1 MMHLKAKMYLGKGN
15 TNMKKQV
22 GKIMLC
28 LLTIIMVFLSF
39 TLSTKAT
46 DYDLSQYISQ
56 VALEYEK
63 DGSYIAYDQSAL
75 ADQTKLRFNITAAL
89 PKSSLVVNN
98 SIRLTMPDHLALEDT
113 VAPVNAVYSYA
124 GENHDYSRDGPI
136 GSYTVK
142 DHQIT
147 VTINNPQDDTLK
159 VYLQINTTLNQL
171 TFTNNEVTL
180 AFSAPSTT
188 ITIKKATETT
198 EAQTNE
204 TQTTPKTVKRAPLKA
219 NPNTGA
225 PEEIPEEIKDNI
237 DDKVKNG
244 LSGSYKLVDTTN
256 VTYHISN
263 DSNYCPININ
273 NDVTIDLNGNKLQ
286 LYDKTFFY
294 IKSGKRLTIIDSKAN
309 NYKLTATDAERVGH
323 VSNLK
328 TEYDSQ
334 VDRAIPTALDYYVT
348 EPNVNDRTKTADTTK
363 KYIVDFTN
371 AGRIFSETSD
381 TGGTDSTFMIEKGGT
396 LDFKSGVAYNNTGPH
411 VVATHGSNGSGTGT
425 LNLSG
430 GYLIGNR
437 KGNVIWNNAGNVLNI
452 SGGVIT
458 NGYAENGG
466 GIYNNDANNSATGGG
481 TINMTGGIIT
491 GNEAYHDGSDSKA
504 NRFSGGGI
512 YMKSG
517 ILNISGNA
525 YITNNRKSEGISANN
540 HFSVHGGGGVAAD
553 NDSQVN
559 MSDGYVTG
567 NYSNEAGGGLYIGY
581 YSQDSLSQLT
591 LTGGIIASN
600 IAQTGEG
607 GGIRIG
613 GSGRGVIR
621 ATSKDNPIYITNNTT
636 NTGSKEGTNES
647 GGDWGGGG
655 IFVQENGQLN
665 IRNAIITENHADGFG
680 GGVSAC
686 PTGNTSINTDQGAA
700 IYGNT
705 ASGQHYSRGSGAGSE
720 KKNED
725 YAAHEFYI
733 EKGRKDYQD
742 YFLAHAANVGSY
754 TITNGMLGGGSEN
767 YQGSFDGNESKEE
780 SPEAGGA
787 KFIGLTARPSRD
799 HIDNALAKASTYISG
814 NHSHNHGGGIMTNGM
829 LTLGESNEIYPSF
842 YVEAYKA
849 FKLKSALNS
858 PDTNLPMDNNQFKFA
873 IYKHTGD
880 STTPPQW
887 DGSKFTAGSGTNT
900 LVTEMGNETA
910 SKDQLGRIYAAIP
923 SFLYDKAGDYTFY
936 LVEKDAE
943 DTSITYDHTIYK
955 IQFTV
960 NAHQETVN
968 NVLTTTYSITDVKVK
983 HIVDGKEN
991 DVSDYTLNST
1001 NSNLT
1006 LFNNKKEAFTNTE
1019 QSYGLQ
1025 LTKKDADNNHVL
1037 AGAEFKL
1044 YQFDDNYEDTSINSI
1059 DIREVAKP
1067 LTTNEEGKLT
1077 FSSLRGDSLY
1087 YLKET
1092 KAPDQ
1097 YQSSGPWVIKVN
1109 KDGTATF
1116 YDADCTENENITT
1129 LTRNKFN
1136 TFVNKESEK
1145 VLDKTGY
1152 VFDKEITNTFMY
1164 KLPDTGG
1171 SGIEQFYQA
1180 AFVLITLGLLV
1191 ILVHYIK
1198 RRVVE

>member
-1 MMHLKAKMYLGKGN
+1 
-15 TNMKKQV
+15 MKKQV
-22 GKIMLC
+22 GNIMLC
-28 LLTIIMVFLSF
+28 LLTIIMVFLNF

-113 VAPVNAVYSYA
+113 VAPVSAVYSYA
-124 GENHDYSRDGPI
+124 GESHDYSRDGPI
-136 GSYTVK
+136 GSYIVK

-147 VTINNPQDDTLK
+147 VTINNPQDDTLN
-159 VYLQINTTLNQL
+159 VYLQINTTINQL

-204 TQTTPKTVKRAPLKA
+204 TQTTPKTVKQAPLKA
-219 NPNTGA
+219 NLNTDAPNKISG
-225 PEEIPEEIKDNI
+225 NI
-237 DDKVKNG
+237 NDKVKSG
-244 LSGSYKLVDTTN
+244 LSGSYKLVGKTI
-256 VTYHISN
+256 VTWEIIN
-263 DSNYCPININ
+263 DPAIEDRPININ

-286 LYDKTFFY
+286 LYDKTYFY
-294 IKSGKRLTIIDSKAN
+294 IKSGKHLTIIDSQTD
-309 NYKLTATDAERVGH
+309 NYKPTATNVGG
-323 VSNLK
+323 VGKLSSLT
-328 TEYDSQ
+328 TETDSQ
-334 VDRAIPTALDYYVT
+334 DNRNIPKILDYYVT
-348 EPNVNDRTKTADTTK
+348 EPEVSGTTTTDTTK
-363 KYIVDFTN
+363 EYKVDFSH

-396 LDFKSGVAYNNTGPH
+396 LDFESGVAYNNTGPH
-411 VVATHGSNGSGTGT
+411 VVATHGINGSGTGT

-437 KGNVIWNNAGNVLNI
+437 SGNVIWNNAGNVLNI

-458 NGYAENGG
+458 NGCADNGG
-466 GIYNNDANNSATGGG
+466 GIYNNAADNDATGGG

-491 GNEAYHDGSDSKA
+491 GNKADNDGIDSVN

-517 ILNISGNA
+517 VLNISGNA
-525 YITNNRKSEGISANN
+525 YITNNRKSKGSSVNN

-559 MSDGYVTG
+559 MFGGYVTG

-581 YSQDSLSQLT
+581 FSQGGFANLT

-600 IAQTGEG
+600 VAQTGEG

-613 GSGRGVIR
+613 GSGRGDISAVKSSN
-621 ATSKDNPIYITNNTT
+621 TIYITNNKTY
-636 NTGSKEGTNES
+636 TGLNEGTY
-647 GGDWGGGG
+647 GTGDWGGGG

-700 IYGNT
+700 IYSNT
-705 ASGQHYSRGSGAGSE
+705 ANGEHYSRGSGAGTE
-720 KKNED
+720 NKNED
-725 YAAHEFYI
+725 YAAY
-733 EKGRKDYQD
+733 KYYKNNNNTNYQD
-742 YFLAHAANVGSY
+742 YFLAHKASVGSY
-754 TITNGMLGGGSEN
+754 TIKNGMLGGGSEG
-767 YQGSFDGNESKEE
+767 YKGTFKDGQSYEQHYNADGVE
-780 SPEAGGA
+780 A
-787 KFIGLTARPSRD
+787 KFIGLSAVPSD
-799 HIDNALAKASTYISG
+799 ADKEKALKAASTYISG
-814 NHSHNHGGGIMTNGM
+814 NQSHNHGGGIMTNGM

-842 YVEAYKA
+842 HVEAYKA
-849 FKLKSALNS
+849 FKLKSALDNT
-858 PDTNLPMDNNQFKFA
+858 DTNLPMDNNQFKFA

-880 STTPPQW
+880 STTLPQW
-887 DGSKFTAGSGTNT
+887 DGNEFTAGSGTNEF
-900 LVTEMGNETA
+900 VAEMGNEDA
-910 SKDQLGRIYAAIP
+910 DKDQLGRIYASIP
-923 SFLYDKAGDYTFY
+923 NFLYNNAGDYTFY

-960 NAHQETVN
+960 YASGTKLVN
-968 NVLTTTYSITDVKVK
+968 KVETTTYSIKDIKVNR
-983 HIVDGKEN
+983 IVDGTRTEN
-991 DVSDYTLNST
+991 INHQYDSENSK
-1001 NSNLT
+1001 LT
-1006 LFNNKKEAFTNTE
+1006 LLSNSEAAFKNTE

-1025 LTKKDADNNHVL
+1025 LTKKDAENGHVL
-1037 AGAEFKL
+1037 AGAEFRL
-1044 YQFDDNYEDTSINSI
+1044 YQFADNYVDKSINSI
-1059 DIREVAKP
+1059 DISEVTT
-1067 LTTNEEGKLT
+1067 LTTDVEGKLT
-1077 FSSLRGDSLY
+1077 FSSLRGGSLY

-1092 KAPDQ
+1092 KAPNQ
-1097 YQSSGPWVIKVN
+1097 YQSSGPWVIEVN
-1109 KDGTATF
+1109 KDGTAQF
-1116 YDADCTENENITT
+1116 YDADCTENENTT
-1129 LTRNKFN
+1129 NLTRNDSKL
-1136 TFVNKESEK
+1136 FVNKESK
-1145 VLDKTGY
+1145 IVLDNTDY
-1152 VFDKEITNTFMY
+1152 VFNKEITNTFMY

-1180 AFVLITLGLLV
+1180 AFVLIALGLLV

>member
-1 MMHLKAKMYLGKGN
+1 
-15 TNMKKQV
+15 MKKQV
-22 GKIMLC
+22 GKIILC
-28 LLTIIMVFLSF
+28 LLTITMVFVNF

-89 PKSSLVVNN
+89 PKSSLDVNN

-113 VAPVNAVYSYA
+113 VAPVSAIYSYA
-124 GENHDYSRDGPI
+124 GESHDYSRDGPI

-147 VTINNPQDDTLK
+147 VTINNPQDDTLN

-219 NPNTGA
+219 NPNTDA
-225 PEEIPEEIKDNI
+225 PNKISGNI
-237 DDKVKNG
+237 NDLVKSG
-244 LSGSYKLVDTTN
+244 LSGFYQLVGKTTVDKN
-256 VTYHISN
+256 IGNIGS
-263 DSNYCPININ
+263 PINID

-286 LYDKTFFY
+286 LYDQTYFY
-294 IKSGKRLTIIDSKAN
+294 IKSGKHLTIIDSQAD
-309 NYKLTATDAERVGH
+309 NYKPTATDAEGVGKL
-323 VSNLK
+323 SSLT
-328 TEYDSQ
+328 TEKDSQ
-334 VDRAIPTALDYYVT
+334 DNRNIPSILDYYVT
-348 EPNVNDRTKTADTTK
+348 EPNVNGTTTTDTTK
-363 KYIVDFTN
+363 KYEVVFSH
-371 AGRIFSETSD
+371 AGRIYSETSS
-381 TGGTDSTFMIEKGGT
+381 TSGKDSTFMIEKGGT
-396 LDFKSGVAYNNTGPH
+396 LDFKSGVAYNTGPH

-437 KGNVIWNNAGNVLNI
+437 NGNVIWNNAGNVLNI

-458 NGYAENGG
+458 NGCAENGG
-466 GIYNNDANNSATGGG
+466 GIYNNAADKSTTGVG

-491 GNEAYHDGSDSKA
+491 GNEACNDGKDSKD

-525 YITNNRKSEGISANN
+525 YITNNRKSLGESSGT
-540 HFSVHGGGGVAAD
+540 HFSLHGGGGVAAD

-559 MSDGYVTG
+559 MSGGYVTG

-581 YSQDSLSQLT
+581 YSQDGLSQLK

-600 IAQTGEG
+600 FARTGEG

-613 GSGRGVIR
+613 GFGRGIIS
-621 ATSKDNPIYITNNTT
+621 ATSKDNPIYITKNTT
-636 NTGSKEGTNES
+636 NTGSDEGTAES

-700 IYGNT
+700 IYGNE
-705 ASGQHYSRGSGAGSE
+705 AKGEHYSRGSGASE
-720 KKNED
+720 LKNED
-725 YAAHEFYI
+725 YVAHEFYI
-733 EKGRKDYQD
+733 NNNRTDYQD
-742 YFLAHAANVGSY
+742 YFLAHKPDVGSY
-754 TITNGMLGGGSEN
+754 TITNDMLGGGSEN
-767 YQGSFDGNESKEE
+767 YKGTFEGGQSKEQE
-780 SPEAGGA
+780 YNVGNVWA
-787 KFIGLTARPSRD
+787 KFIGLTALPSPD
-799 HIDNALAKASTYISG
+799 HINNALAKASTYISG

-849 FKLKSALNS
+849 FKLKSALDNT
-858 PDTNLPMDNNQFKFA
+858 DTNLPMDNNQFKFA

-880 STTPPQW
+880 STTLPKW

-900 LVTEMGNETA
+900 LVTEVGNETA
-910 SKDQLGRIYAAIP
+910 SQDQLGRIYAAIP
-923 SFLYDKAGDYTFY
+923 SFLYDKIGDYTFY

-968 NVLTTTYSITDVKVK
+968 NVETTKYFIENVRVNR
-983 HIVDGKEN
+983 IVDGTRTEN
-991 DVSDYTLNST
+991 INHQYDRENSK
-1001 NSNLT
+1001 LT
-1006 LFNNKKEAFTNTE
+1006 LLSNSEAAFKNTE

-1025 LTKKDADNNHVL
+1025 LTKKDAENGRVL
-1037 AGAEFKL
+1037 EGAEFKL

-1059 DIREVAKP
+1059 DISEVAT

-1116 YDADCTENENITT
+1116 YNADCTENENTT
-1129 LTRNKFN
+1129 NLTRNDSH
-1136 TFVNKESEK
+1136 TFVKEERGKELGKNSN
-1145 VLDKTGY
+1145 
-1152 VFDKEITNTFMY
+1152 VFITEITNTSIKY

-1171 SGIEQFYQA
+1171 SGIDQYYQA
-1180 AFVLITLGLLV
+1180 AFVFIALGLLV
-1191 ILVHYIK
+1191 ILVRYIK
-1198 RRVVE
+1198 RRVG

>member
-1 MMHLKAKMYLGKGN
+1 LGKGN
-15 TNMKKQV
+15 TSMKKQV
-22 GKIMLC
+22 GKIILC
-28 LLTIIMVFLSF
+28 LLTITMVFVNF

-89 PKSSLVVNN
+89 PKSSLDVNN

-113 VAPVNAVYSYA
+113 VAPVSAIYSYA
-124 GENHDYSRDGPI
+124 GESHDYSRDGPI

-147 VTINNPQDDTLK
+147 VTINNPQDDTLN

-225 PEEIPEEIKDNI
+225 PKEIKDNI
-237 DDKVKNG
+237 NSLVDSG
-244 LSGSYKLVDTTN
+244 LSGSYQLIGTT
-256 VTYHISN
+256 TIWKN
-263 DSNYCPININ
+263 DGNDHPININ

-286 LYDKTFFY
+286 LYNGFY
-294 IKSGKRLTIIDSKAN
+294 FDIKSGKRLTIIDSQAKE
-309 NYKLTATDAERVGH
+309 YTPTATDAKGVGH
-323 VSNLK
+323 VSK
-328 TEYDSQ
+328 PKIEMDTQ
-334 VDRAIPTALDYYVT
+334 VGRAIPKALDYYVT
-348 EPNVNDRTKTADTTK
+348 EPKVNDTTTNDTTK
-363 KYIVDFTN
+363 KYTVDFTH
-371 AGRIFSETSD
+371 AGRIFSET
-381 TGGTDSTFMIEKGGT
+381 GEVGNQDSTFMIEKGGT
-396 LDFKSGVAYNNTGPH
+396 LDFKSGVAYNTGPH
-411 VVATHGSNGSGTGT
+411 IVATKGDETGTAT

-437 KGNVIWNNAGNVLNI
+437 RSNVIWNNAGNVLNI

-491 GNEAYHDGSDSKA
+491 GNEAYNDGSDSKD

-517 ILNISGNA
+517 VLYISGNA
-525 YITNNRKSEGISANN
+525 YITNNRKSSGESSGT
-540 HFSVHGGGGVAAD
+540 HFSLHGGGGVAAD

-559 MSDGYVTG
+559 MSGGYVTG

-581 YSQDSLSQLT
+581 YSQYDFAKLT

-600 IAQTGEG
+600 VAKTGEG

-613 GSGRGVIR
+613 GCGRGVISAVKR
-621 ATSKDNPIYITNNTT
+621 SNPIYITNNTT
-636 NTGSKEGTNES
+636 NTGSEEENNES

-665 IRNAIITENHADGFG
+665 IMNAIITKNTAGGFG
-680 GGVSAC
+680 AGVSAC

-700 IYGNT
+700 IYKNNAEGK
-705 ASGQHYSRGSGAGSE
+705 HYSRGSGASE

-725 YAAHEFYI
+725 YVAYI
-733 EKGRKDYQD
+733 YYQNNSNNTNYQD
-742 YFLAHAANVGSY
+742 YFLAHKPNVGSY
-754 TITNGMLGGGSEN
+754 TITNDMLGGGSEGYTGTFN
-767 YQGSFDGNESKEE
+767 NNNNESYEQDYKADGV
-780 SPEAGGA
+780 EAE
-787 KFIGLTARPSRD
+787 FIGLTARPSNED
-799 HIDNALAKASTYISG
+799 VEKALAKASTYISG

-829 LTLGESNEIYPSF
+829 LTLGESNEIYPVF
-842 YVEAYKA
+842 HVEAYKV
-849 FKLKSALNS
+849 FKLKSALN
-858 PDTNLPMDNNQFKFA
+858 DTTTNLPMDKNQFKFA

-880 STTPPQW
+880 STTLPQW
-887 DGSKFTAGSGTNT
+887 DGNEFTAGSGTNEF
-900 LVTEMGNETA
+900 VAEMGNEDA
-910 SKDQLGRIYAAIP
+910 DKDQLGRIYASIP
-923 SFLYDKAGDYTFY
+923 NFLYDNAGDYTFY
-936 LVEKDAE
+936 LVEKDSD

-960 NAHQETVN
+960 YASGTKIVN
-968 NVLTTTYSITDVKVK
+968 NVETTTYSIKDIKVNR
-983 HIVDGKEN
+983 IVDGTRTEN
-991 DVSDYTLNST
+991 INHQYDSENSK
-1001 NSNLT
+1001 LT
-1006 LFNNKKEAFTNTE
+1006 LLSNSEAAFKNTE

-1025 LTKKDADNNHVL
+1025 LTKKDAENGRVL
-1037 AGAEFKL
+1037 AGAEFRL
-1044 YQFDDNYEDTSINSI
+1044 YQFADNYVDKSINSI
-1059 DIREVAKP
+1059 DISEVAT
-1067 LTTNEEGKLT
+1067 LTTDVDGKLT
-1077 FSSLRGDSLY
+1077 FDSLRGGNLY

-1097 YQSSGPWVIKVN
+1097 YKSSGPWVIEVN
-1109 KDGTATF
+1109 KDGTAKF
-1116 YDADCTENENITT
+1116 YDADCTENENTTT
-1129 LTRNKFN
+1129 LTRNDSKL
-1136 TFVNKESEK
+1136 FVNKESEI

-1152 VFDKEITNTFMY
+1152 VFNKEITNTSIKY

-1171 SGIEQFYQA
+1171 SGIDQYYKA
-1180 AFVLITLGLLV
+1180 AFVFIALGLLV
-1191 ILVHYIK
+1191 ILVRYIK
-1198 RRVVE
+1198 RRVV

>member
-1 MMHLKAKMYLGKGN
+1 
-15 TNMKKQV
+15 MKKQV
-22 GKIMLC
+22 GKIILC
-28 LLTIIMVFLSF
+28 LLTITMVFVNF

-89 PKSSLVVNN
+89 PKSSLDVNN

-113 VAPVNAVYSYA
+113 VAPVSAIYSYA
-124 GENHDYSRDGPI
+124 GESHDYSRDGPI

-147 VTINNPQDDTLK
+147 VTINNPQDDTLN

-219 NPNTGA
+219 NPNTDA
-225 PEEIPEEIKDNI
+225 PNKISGNI
-237 DDKVKNG
+237 NYLVKSG
-244 LSGSYKLVDTTN
+244 LSGSYQLVGKTTVDKN
-256 VTYHISN
+256 IGNIGS
-263 DSNYCPININ
+263 PINID

-286 LYDKTFFY
+286 LYDQTYFY
-294 IKSGKRLTIIDSKAN
+294 IKSGKHLTIIDSQAD
-309 NYKLTATDAERVGH
+309 NYKPTVTDAEGVGKL
-323 VSNLK
+323 SSLT
-328 TEYDSQ
+328 TEKDSQ
-334 VDRAIPTALDYYVT
+334 DNRNIPSILDYYVT
-348 EPNVNDRTKTADTTK
+348 EPNVNGTTTTDTTK
-363 KYIVDFTN
+363 KYEVDFSH
-371 AGRIFSETSD
+371 AGRIYSETSS
-381 TGGTDSTFMIEKGGT
+381 TSGKDSTFMIEKGGT
-396 LDFKSGVAYNNTGPH
+396 LDFKSGVAYNTGPH

-437 KGNVIWNNAGNVLNI
+437 NGNVIWNNAGNVLNI

-458 NGYAENGG
+458 NGCAENGG
-466 GIYNNDANNSATGGG
+466 GIYNNGTNNGATGGG

-517 ILNISGNA
+517 ILNISGDA
-525 YITNNRKSEGISANN
+525 YITNNTKSSGNSTFD

-559 MSDGYVTG
+559 MSGGYVTG
-567 NYSNEAGGGLYIGY
+567 NNSNEAGGGLYIGY
-581 YSQDSLSQLT
+581 YSQDGLAKLT
-591 LTGGIIASN
+591 LTGGVIASN

-636 NTGSKEGTNES
+636 NTGSTEGTNES

-655 IFVQENGQLN
+655 IFIQQNGMLN
-665 IRNAIITENHADGFG
+665 IMNAIISTNTADGFG
-680 GGVSAC
+680 AGVSAC

-700 IYGNT
+700 IYNNNAKGI
-705 ASGQHYSRGSGAGSE
+705 HYSRGSGAGDE
-720 KKNED
+720 RKNED
-725 YAAHEFYI
+725 YVAHEFY
-733 EKGRKDYQD
+733 KNNQRTNYQD

-754 TITNGMLGGGSEN
+754 TITNGMLGGGSEE
-767 YQGSFDGNESKEE
+767 YQGTFDNNKSYEQHYW
-780 SPEAGGA
+780 AGGVEA
-787 KFIGLTARPSRD
+787 KFIGLSAHPSNED
-799 HIDNALAKASTYISG
+799 VEKALAIASTYISG

-829 LTLGESNEIYPSF
+829 LTLGESNEIYPVF
-842 YVEAYKA
+842 HVEAYKA
-849 FKLKSALNS
+849 FMLKSALANEY
-858 PDTNLPMDNNQFKFA
+858 TNLPMNNNQFKFA

-880 STTPPQW
+880 STTLPQW
-887 DGSKFTAGSGTNT
+887 DGNEFTAGSGTNEF
-900 LVTEMGNETA
+900 VAEMGNEDA
-910 SKDQLGRIYAAIP
+910 DKDQLGRIYASIP
-923 SFLYDKAGDYTFY
+923 NFLYDNAGDYTFY
-936 LVEKDAE
+936 LVEKNTD

-960 NAHQETVN
+960 YASGKKTVN
-968 NVLTTTYSITDVKVK
+968 NVETTTYSINNVKVNR
-983 HIVDGKEN
+983 IVDGTRTEN
-991 DVSDYTLNST
+991 INHQYDSENSK
-1001 NSNLT
+1001 LT
-1006 LFNNKKEAFTNTE
+1006 LLSNSEAAFKNTE

-1025 LTKKDADNNHVL
+1025 LTKKDAENGRVL

-1044 YQFDDNYEDTSINSI
+1044 YQFADNYVDTSINSI
-1059 DIREVAKP
+1059 DISEVAT
-1067 LTTNEEGKLT
+1067 LTTDAEGKLK
-1077 FSSLRGDSLY
+1077 FDSLRGGNLY

-1097 YQSSGPWVIKVN
+1097 YKSSGPWVIKVN
-1109 KDGTATF
+1109 KDGTAQF
-1116 YDADCTENENITT
+1116 YDADCTENENTTT
-1129 LTRNKFN
+1129 LTRNDSKL
-1136 TFVNKESEK
+1136 FVNKESEID
-1145 VLDKTGY
+1145 LDKTGY
-1152 VFDKEITNTFMY
+1152 VFNKEITNTSIKY
-1164 KLPDTGG
+1164 ELPDTGG
-1171 SGIEQFYQA
+1171 SGIEQYYQA
-1180 AFVLITLGLLV
+1180 AFVFIALGLLV
-1191 ILVHYIK
+1191 ILVCYIQ
-1198 RRVVE
+1198 RRVV

>member
-1 MMHLKAKMYLGKGN
+1 
-15 TNMKKQV
+15 MKKQV
-22 GKIMLC
+22 GKIILC
-28 LLTIIMVFLSF
+28 LLTITMVFVNF

-75 ADQTKLRFNITAAL
+75 VDQTKLRFNITAAL
-89 PKSSLVVNN
+89 PKSSLDVNN

-113 VAPVNAVYSYA
+113 VAPVSAIYSYA
-124 GENHDYSRDGPI
+124 GESHDYSRDGPI

-147 VTINNPQDDTLK
+147 VTINNPQDDTLN

-219 NPNTGA
+219 NSTTGD
-225 PEEIPEEIKDNI
+225 PIMISGNI
-237 DDKVKNG
+237 NDLVKSG
-244 LSGSYKLVDTTN
+244 LSGSYQLVGKTTVDQRIGDN
-256 VTYHISN
+256 RA
-263 DSNYCPININ
+263 ININ

-286 LYDKTFFY
+286 LYDQTYFY
-294 IKSGKRLTIIDSKAN
+294 IKSGKHLTIIDSQAD
-309 NYKLTATDAERVGH
+309 NYKPTVTDAEGVGKL
-323 VSNLK
+323 SILT
-328 TEYDSQ
+328 TEKDSQ
-334 VDRAIPTALDYYVT
+334 DNRNIPSILDYYVT
-348 EPNVNDRTKTADTTK
+348 ESKVNDTTTNDTTK
-363 KYIVDFTN
+363 KYTVDFTH
-371 AGRIFSETSD
+371 AGRIYSET
-381 TGGTDSTFMIEKGGT
+381 GEVGNQDSTFMIEKGGT
-396 LDFKSGVAYNNTGPH
+396 LDFKSGVAYNTGPH
-411 VVATHGSNGSGTGT
+411 IVATKGDETGTAT

-437 KGNVIWNNAGNVLNI
+437 RSNVIWNNAENVLNI

-466 GIYNNDANNSATGGG
+466 GIYNNAADNSATGGG

-491 GNEAYHDGSDSKA
+491 GNEAYSDGNDSTA

-517 ILNISGNA
+517 ILNISGDA
-525 YITNNRKSEGISANN
+525 YITNNTKSSGNSTFD
-540 HFSVHGGGGVAAD
+540 HYSVHGGGGVAAD

-559 MSDGYVTG
+559 MSGGYVTG

-581 YSQDSLSQLT
+581 YSQDGLAKLT
-591 LTGGIIASN
+591 LTGGVIASN
-600 IAQTGEG
+600 VAKTGEG

-636 NTGSKEGTNES
+636 NTGSTEGTNES

-665 IRNAIITENHADGFG
+665 IMNAIITKNTAGGFG
-680 GGVSAC
+680 AGVSAC

-700 IYGNT
+700 IYNNNAKGI
-705 ASGQHYSRGSGAGSE
+705 HYSRGSGASE

-725 YAAHEFYI
+725 YVAYI
-733 EKGRKDYQD
+733 YYQNNSNNTNYQD
-742 YFLAHAANVGSY
+742 YFLAHAANAGSY
-754 TITNGMLGGGSEN
+754 IITNGMLGGGSEE
-767 YQGSFDGNESKEE
+767 YQGTFNDGKSYEQHYNADGVE
-780 SPEAGGA
+780 A
-787 KFIGLTARPSRD
+787 KFIGLTANPSQD
-799 HIDNALAKASTYISG
+799 DINIALAKASTYISG

-829 LTLGESNEIYPSF
+829 LTLGESNEIYPVF
-842 YVEAYKA
+842 HVEAYKA
-849 FKLKSALNS
+849 FMLKSALGN
-858 PDTNLPMDNNQFKFA
+858 TTKNLPMANDQFKFA
-873 IYKHTGD
+873 LYKHTGD
-880 STTPPQW
+880 STTLPKW
-887 DGSKFTAGSGTNT
+887 DGNKFTAGSGTNE
-900 LVTEMGNETA
+900 LVAEMGNEDA
-910 SKDQLGRIYAAIP
+910 DKDQLGRIYASIP
-923 SFLYDKAGDYTFY
+923 NFLYDNAGDYTFY
-936 LVEKDAE
+936 LVEKNTD

-960 NAHQETVN
+960 YASGKKTVN
-968 NVLTTTYSITDVKVK
+968 NVETTTYSIKDVKVNR
-983 HIVDGKEN
+983 IVDGTRTEINNPQYDNK
-991 DVSDYTLNST
+991 NSK
-1001 NSNLT
+1001 LT
-1006 LFNNKKEAFTNTE
+1006 LLSNSEAAFKNTE

-1025 LTKKDADNNHVL
+1025 LTKKDAENSRVL
-1037 AGAEFKL
+1037 AGAKFKL
-1044 YQFDDNYEDTSINSI
+1044 YQFADNYENTSINPI
-1059 DIREVAKP
+1059 NIREVEEKQTDA
-1067 LTTNEEGKLT
+1067 EGKLK
-1077 FSSLRGDSLY
+1077 FDSLRGGNLY

-1097 YQSSGPWVIKVN
+1097 YKSSGPWVIKVN
-1109 KDGTATF
+1109 KDGTAQF
-1116 YDADCTENENITT
+1116 YDADCTENENTTT
-1129 LTRNKFN
+1129 LTRNDSKL
-1136 TFVNKESEK
+1136 FVNKESEID
-1145 VLDKTGY
+1145 LDKTGY
-1152 VFDKEITNTFMY
+1152 VFNKEITNTSIKY

-1171 SGIEQFYQA
+1171 SGIEQYYQA
-1180 AFVLITLGLLV
+1180 AFVFIALGLLV
-1191 ILVHYIK
+1191 ILVRYIK
-1198 RRVVE
+1198 RRVG

>member
-1 MMHLKAKMYLGKGN
+1 
-15 TNMKKQV
+15 
-22 GKIMLC
+22 MLC
-28 LLTIIMVFLSF
+28 LLTIIMVFLNF

-113 VAPVNAVYSYA
+113 AAPVSAVYSYA
-124 GENHDYSRDGPI
+124 GESHDYSRDGPI
-136 GSYTVK
+136 GSYIVK
-142 DHQIT
+142 DHQMT
-147 VTINNPQDDTLK
+147 VTINNPQDDTLY

-204 TQTTPKTVKRAPLKA
+204 TQTTPKTVKQAPLKA
-219 NPNTGA
+219 NLNADDPN
-225 PEEIPEEIKDNI
+225 EISGNI
-237 DDKVKNG
+237 NDLVKSG
-244 LSGSYKLVDTTN
+244 LSGSYQLVGKTTVDKN
-256 VTYHISN
+256 IGNIGS
-263 DSNYCPININ
+263 PINID

-286 LYDKTFFY
+286 LYDQTYFY
-294 IKSGKRLTIIDSKAN
+294 IKSGKHLTIIDSQAD
-309 NYKLTATDAERVGH
+309 NYKPTATNVGG
-323 VSNLK
+323 VGKLSSLT
-328 TEYDSQ
+328 TEKDSQ
-334 VDRAIPTALDYYVT
+334 DNRNIPSILDYYVT
-348 EPNVNDRTKTADTTK
+348 EPNVNGRTTTDTTK
-363 KYIVDFTN
+363 EYEVDFSH
-371 AGRIFSETSD
+371 AGRIYSETSS
-381 TGGTDSTFMIEKGGT
+381 TSGKDSTFMIEKGGT
-396 LDFKSGVAYNNTGPH
+396 LDFKSGVAYNYRGPH

-437 KGNVIWNNAGNVLNI
+437 SGNVIWNNAGNVLNI

-458 NGYAENGG
+458 NGCAENGG
-466 GIYNNDANNSATGGG
+466 GIYNNGTNNGATGGG

-491 GNEAYHDGSDSKA
+491 GNEAYNDGDDSTA

-517 ILNISGNA
+517 ILNISGDA
-525 YITNNRKSEGISANN
+525 YITNNTKSSGNSTFD
-540 HFSVHGGGGVAAD
+540 HYSVHGGGGVAAD

-559 MSDGYVTG
+559 MSGGYVTG
-567 NYSNEAGGGLYIGY
+567 NKSNEAGGGLYIGY
-581 YSQDSLSQLT
+581 YSQDGLAKLT
-591 LTGGIIASN
+591 LTGGVIASN

-636 NTGSKEGTNES
+636 NTGSTEGTNES

-655 IFVQENGQLN
+655 IFIQQNGMLN
-665 IRNAIITENHADGFG
+665 IMNAIISTNTADGFG
-680 GGVSAC
+680 AGVSAC

-725 YAAHEFYI
+725 YVAHVFYTR
-733 EKGRKDYQD
+733 ENRTDYQD
-742 YFLAHAANVGSY
+742 YFLAHAANVDSY
-754 TITNGMLGGGSEN
+754 TITNGMLGGGSEEYRGTFN
-767 YQGSFDGNESKEE
+767 NNKSEE
-780 SPEAGGA
+780 KDYWAGGVHA
-787 KFIGLTARPSRD
+787 KFIGLSAHPSNED
-799 HIDNALAKASTYISG
+799 VEKALAIASTYISG

-842 YVEAYKA
+842 HVEAYKA
-849 FKLKSALNS
+849 FKLKSAL
-858 PDTNLPMDNNQFKFA
+858 DDTATNLPMDNNQFKFA

-880 STTPPQW
+880 STTLPQW

-900 LVTEMGNETA
+900 LVAEMGNETA

-923 SFLYDKAGDYTFY
+923 SFLYNNAGDYTFY

-960 NAHQETVN
+960 YASGTKLVN
-968 NVLTTTYSITDVKVK
+968 NVETTTYSIKDVEVK
-983 HIVDGKEN
+983 HIVDEGVTEN
-991 DVSDYTLNST
+991 IKTQYENSK
-1001 NSNLT
+1001 LT
-1006 LFNNKKEAFTNTE
+1006 LLSNSEAAFKNTE

-1025 LTKKDADNNHVL
+1025 LTKKDAENSRVL

-1059 DIREVAKP
+1059 DIREVAT

-1109 KDGTATF
+1109 KAGVNKAGTAKF
-1116 YDADCTENENITT
+1116 YEADCTENENTTT
-1129 LTRNKFN
+1129 LTRNDSH
-1136 TFVNKESEK
+1136 TFVKEGNGKEK
-1145 VLDKTGY
+1145 ELEKNDKNHN
-1152 VFDKEITNTFMY
+1152 VFITEITNTSIKY

-1191 ILVHYIK
+1191 ILVRYIK
-1198 RRVVE
+1198 RRFVE

>member
-1 MMHLKAKMYLGKGN
+1 
-15 TNMKKQV
+15 MKKQV

-113 VAPVNAVYSYA
+113 VAPVSAVYSYA

-136 GSYTVK
+136 GSYIVK

-147 VTINNPQDDTLK
+147 VTINNPQDDTLN

-219 NPNTGA
+219 NPNTDV
-225 PEEIPEEIKDNI
+225 PNEISGNI
-237 DDKVKNG
+237 NDKVKSG
-244 LSGSYKLVDTTN
+244 LSGSYKLVGKTI
-256 VTYHISN
+256 VTWEIIN
-263 DSNYCPININ
+263 DPAIEDRPININ

-286 LYDKTFFY
+286 LYDKTYFY
-294 IKSGKRLTIIDSKAN
+294 IKSGKRLTIIDSQADK
-309 NYKLTATDAERVGH
+309 YKPTTTATTNVEGVGKL
-323 VSNLK
+323 SSLT
-328 TEYDSQ
+328 TETDSQ
-334 VDRAIPTALDYYVT
+334 DNRNIPKILDYYVT
-348 EPNVNDRTKTADTTK
+348 EPEVSGTTTTDTTK
-363 KYIVDFTN
+363 EYKVDFSH

-396 LDFKSGVAYNNTGPH
+396 LDFKSGVAYNTGPH

-430 GYLIGNR
+430 GYLIGNHNN
-437 KGNVIWNNAGNVLNI
+437 NVIWNNAGNVLNI

-458 NGYAENGG
+458 NGCAENGG

-517 ILNISGNA
+517 ILNISGDA
-525 YITNNRKSEGISANN
+525 YITNNTKSSGNSTFD
-540 HFSVHGGGGVAAD
+540 HYSVHGGGGVAAD

-559 MSDGYVTG
+559 MSGGYVTG
-567 NYSNEAGGGLYIGY
+567 NKSNEAGGGLYIGY
-581 YSQDSLSQLT
+581 YSQDGLAKLT
-591 LTGGIIASN
+591 LTGGVIASN

-655 IFVQENGQLN
+655 IFIQQNGMLN
-665 IRNAIITENHADGFG
+665 IMNAIISTNTADGFG
-680 GGVSAC
+680 AGVSAC

-725 YAAHEFYI
+725 YVAHEFY
-733 EKGRKDYQD
+733 KNNHRTNYQD

-754 TITNGMLGGGSEN
+754 TITNGMLGGGSEE
-767 YQGSFDGNESKEE
+767 YQGTFNNNKSEE
-780 SPEAGGA
+780 QDYWAGGVNA
-787 KFIGLTARPSRD
+787 KFIGLTAYPSNED
-799 HIDNALAKASTYISG
+799 VEKALAIASTYISG

-842 YVEAYKA
+842 HVEAYKA
-849 FKLKSALNS
+849 FKLKSAFNS
-858 PDTNLPMDNNQFKFA
+858 TDTNLSMDNNQFKFA

-880 STTPPQW
+880 STTRPQW

-900 LVTEMGNETA
+900 LVTEVGNETA
-910 SKDQLGRIYAAIP
+910 SQDQLGRIYAAIP
-923 SFLYDKAGDYTFY
+923 SFLYNNAGDYTFY

-960 NAHQETVN
+960 YASGTKIVN
-968 NVLTTTYSITDVKVK
+968 NVETTTYSIKDVEVK
-983 HIVDGKEN
+983 HIVNGNEN
-991 DVSDYTLNST
+991 SVDYTFN

-1006 LFNNKKEAFTNTE
+1006 LFNNAKEAFKNTE

-1025 LTKKDADNNHVL
+1025 ITKKDAENSRVL

-1044 YQFDDNYEDTSINSI
+1044 YQFDDNYENTSINSI
-1059 DIREVAKP
+1059 DIREVKT
-1067 LTTNEEGKLT
+1067 LTKNEDGKLT
-1077 FSSLRGDSLY
+1077 FNSLRGENLY

-1109 KDGTATF
+1109 KDGTANF
-1116 YDADCTENENITT
+1116 YDADCTENESTTT
-1129 LTRNKFN
+1129 LTRNN
-1136 TFVNKESEK
+1136 SHTFVKEGN
-1145 VLDKTGY
+1145 VLNLVNLGKNDN
-1152 VFDKEITNTFMY
+1152 VFITEITDTSIKY

-1180 AFVLITLGLLV
+1180 AFVLIALGLLV
-1191 ILVHYIK
+1191 ILVRYIK
-1198 RRVVE
+1198 RRFVE

>member
-1 MMHLKAKMYLGKGN
+1 
-15 TNMKKQV
+15 MKKQV
-22 GKIMLC
+22 GKIILC
-28 LLTIIMVFLSF
+28 LLTITMVFVNF

-75 ADQTKLRFNITAAL
+75 VDQTKLRFNITAAL
-89 PKSSLVVNN
+89 PKSSLDVNN

-113 VAPVNAVYSYA
+113 VAPVSAIYSYA
-124 GENHDYSRDGPI
+124 GESHDYSRDGPI

-147 VTINNPQDDTLK
+147 VTINNPQDDTLN

-225 PEEIPEEIKDNI
+225 PKEIKDNI
-237 DDKVKNG
+237 NDLVKSG
-244 LSGSYKLVDTTN
+244 LSGSYQLVGKTTVDKN
-256 VTYHISN
+256 IGNIGS
-263 DSNYCPININ
+263 PINID

-286 LYDKTFFY
+286 LYDQTYFY
-294 IKSGKRLTIIDSKAN
+294 IKSGKHLTIIDSQAD
-309 NYKLTATDAERVGH
+309 NYKPTVTDAEGVGKR
-323 VSNLK
+323 SILT
-328 TEYDSQ
+328 TEKDSQ
-334 VDRAIPTALDYYVT
+334 DNRNIPSILDYYVT
-348 EPNVNDRTKTADTTK
+348 EPNVNGTTTNDTTK
-363 KYIVDFTN
+363 KYTVDFTS
-371 AGRIFSETSD
+371 AGRIFSET
-381 TGGTDSTFMIEKGGT
+381 GEVGNQDSTFMIEKGGT
-396 LDFKSGVAYNNTGPH
+396 LDFKSGVAYNTGPH
-411 VVATHGSNGSGTGT
+411 VVATKGDGAGTAT

-437 KGNVIWNNAGNVLNI
+437 SSNVIWNNAGNILNI

-481 TINMTGGIIT
+481 TINMTGGYIT
-491 GNEAYHDGSDSKA
+491 GNEAKLDGDQ
-504 NRFSGGGI
+504 NRRYSGGGI

-517 ILNISGNA
+517 ILNISGDA
-525 YITNNRKSEGISANN
+525 YITNNTKSSGNSTFD
-540 HFSVHGGGGVAAD
+540 HYSVHGGGGVAAD

-559 MSDGYVTG
+559 MSGGYVTG

-581 YSQDSLSQLT
+581 YSQDGLAKLT
-591 LTGGIIASN
+591 LTGGVIASN
-600 IAQTGEG
+600 VAKTGEG

-636 NTGSKEGTNES
+636 NTGSTEGTNES

-665 IRNAIITENHADGFG
+665 IMNAIITKNTAGGFG
-680 GGVSAC
+680 AGVSAC

-700 IYGNT
+700 IYNNNAKGI
-705 ASGQHYSRGSGAGSE
+705 HYSRGSGASE

-725 YAAHEFYI
+725 YVAYI
-733 EKGRKDYQD
+733 YYQNNSNNTNYQD
-742 YFLAHAANVGSY
+742 YFLAHAANAGSY
-754 TITNGMLGGGSEN
+754 TITNGMLGGGSEE
-767 YQGSFDGNESKEE
+767 YQGTFNDGKSYEQHYNADGVE
-780 SPEAGGA
+780 A
-787 KFIGLTARPSRD
+787 KFIGLTAHPS
-799 HIDNALAKASTYISG
+799 NENVEKALAIASTYISG

-829 LTLGESNEIYPSF
+829 LTLGESNEIYPVF
-842 YVEAYKA
+842 HVEAYKA
-849 FKLKSALNS
+849 FKLKSALN
-858 PDTNLPMDNNQFKFA
+858 DTTTNLPMDKNQFKFA

-880 STTPPQW
+880 STTLPQW
-887 DGSKFTAGSGTNT
+887 DGNEFTAGSGTNEF
-900 LVTEMGNETA
+900 VAEIGNEDA
-910 SKDQLGRIYAAIP
+910 DKDQLGRIYASIP
-923 SFLYDKAGDYTFY
+923 NFLYDNAGDYTFY
-936 LVEKDAE
+936 LVEKNTD

-960 NAHQETVN
+960 YASGKKTVN
-968 NVLTTTYSITDVKVK
+968 NVETTTYSIKDVKVNR
-983 HIVDGKEN
+983 IVDGTRTEINNPQYDNK
-991 DVSDYTLNST
+991 NSK
-1001 NSNLT
+1001 LT
-1006 LFNNKKEAFTNTE
+1006 LLSNSEEAFKNTE

-1025 LTKKDADNNHVL
+1025 LTKKDAENGRVL

-1044 YQFDDNYEDTSINSI
+1044 YQFADNYVDTSINSI
-1059 DIREVAKP
+1059 DISKVEEKQTDA
-1067 LTTNEEGKLT
+1067 EGKLT
-1077 FSSLRGDSLY
+1077 FDSLRGGNLY

-1097 YQSSGPWVIKVN
+1097 YKSSGPWVIEVN
-1109 KDGTATF
+1109 KDGTAKF
-1116 YDADCTENENITT
+1116 YDADCTENENTTT
-1129 LTRNKFN
+1129 LTRNDSKL
-1136 TFVNKESEK
+1136 FVNKESEID
-1145 VLDKTGY
+1145 LDKTGY
-1152 VFDKEITNTFMY
+1152 VFNKEITNTSIKY

-1171 SGIEQFYQA
+1171 SGIEQYYQA
-1180 AFVLITLGLLV
+1180 AFVFIALGLLV
-1191 ILVHYIK
+1191 ILVRYIK
-1198 RRVVE
+1198 RRVV

>member
-1 MMHLKAKMYLGKGN
+1 
-15 TNMKKQV
+15 MKKQV
-22 GKIMLC
+22 GKIILC
-28 LLTIIMVFLSF
+28 LLTITMVFVNF

-75 ADQTKLRFNITAAL
+75 VDQTKLRFNITAAL
-89 PKSSLVVNN
+89 PKSSLDVNN

-113 VAPVNAVYSYA
+113 VAPVSAIYSYA
-124 GENHDYSRDGPI
+124 GESHDYSRDGPI

-147 VTINNPQDDTLK
+147 VTINNPQDDTLN

-219 NPNTGA
+219 NSTTGD
-225 PEEIPEEIKDNI
+225 PIMISGNI
-237 DDKVKNG
+237 NDLVKSG
-244 LSGSYKLVDTTN
+244 LSGSYQLVGKTTVDQRIGDN
-256 VTYHISN
+256 RA
-263 DSNYCPININ
+263 ININ

-286 LYDKTFFY
+286 LYDQTYFY
-294 IKSGKRLTIIDSKAN
+294 IKSGKHLTIIDSQAD
-309 NYKLTATDAERVGH
+309 NYKPTVTDAEGVGKL
-323 VSNLK
+323 SILT
-328 TEYDSQ
+328 TEKDSQ
-334 VDRAIPTALDYYVT
+334 DNRNIPSILDYYVT
-348 EPNVNDRTKTADTTK
+348 ESKVNDTTTNDTTK
-363 KYIVDFTN
+363 KYTVDFTH
-371 AGRIFSETSD
+371 AGRIYSET
-381 TGGTDSTFMIEKGGT
+381 GEVGNQDSTFMIEKGGT
-396 LDFKSGVAYNNTGPH
+396 LDFKSGVAYNTGPH
-411 VVATHGSNGSGTGT
+411 IVATKGDETGTAT

-437 KGNVIWNNAGNVLNI
+437 RSNVIWNNAENVLNI

-466 GIYNNDANNSATGGG
+466 GIYNNDANNSGTGGG

-491 GNEAYHDGSDSKA
+491 GNEAYHDGNDSTA

-517 ILNISGNA
+517 ILNISGDA
-525 YITNNRKSEGISANN
+525 YITNNTKSSGNSTFD
-540 HFSVHGGGGVAAD
+540 HYSVHGGGGVAAD

-559 MSDGYVTG
+559 MSGGYVTG

-581 YSQDSLSQLT
+581 YSQDGLAKLT
-591 LTGGIIASN
+591 LTGGVIASN
-600 IAQTGEG
+600 VAKTGEG

-636 NTGSKEGTNES
+636 NTGSTEGTNES

-665 IRNAIITENHADGFG
+665 IMNAIITKNTAGGFG
-680 GGVSAC
+680 AGVSAC

-700 IYGNT
+700 IYNNNAKGI
-705 ASGQHYSRGSGAGSE
+705 HYSRGSGASE

-725 YAAHEFYI
+725 YVAYI
-733 EKGRKDYQD
+733 YYQNNSNNTNYQD
-742 YFLAHAANVGSY
+742 YFLAHAANAGSY
-754 TITNGMLGGGSEN
+754 IITNGMLGGGSEE
-767 YQGSFDGNESKEE
+767 YQGTFNDGKSYEQHYNADGVE
-780 SPEAGGA
+780 A
-787 KFIGLTARPSRD
+787 KFIGLTANPSQD
-799 HIDNALAKASTYISG
+799 DINIALAKASTYISG

-829 LTLGESNEIYPSF
+829 LTLGESNEIYPVF
-842 YVEAYKA
+842 HVEAYKA
-849 FKLKSALNS
+849 FMLKSALGN
-858 PDTNLPMDNNQFKFA
+858 TTKNLPMANDQFKFA
-873 IYKHTGD
+873 LYKHTGD
-880 STTPPQW
+880 STTLPKW
-887 DGSKFTAGSGTNT
+887 DGNKFTAGSGTNE
-900 LVTEMGNETA
+900 LVAEMGNEDA
-910 SKDQLGRIYAAIP
+910 DKDQLGRIYASIP
-923 SFLYDKAGDYTFY
+923 NFLYDNAGDYTFY
-936 LVEKDAE
+936 LVEKNTD

-960 NAHQETVN
+960 YASGKKTVN
-968 NVLTTTYSITDVKVK
+968 NVETTTYSIKDVKVNR
-983 HIVDGKEN
+983 IVDGTRTEINNPQYDNK
-991 DVSDYTLNST
+991 NSK
-1001 NSNLT
+1001 LT
-1006 LFNNKKEAFTNTE
+1006 LLSNSEAAFKNTE

-1025 LTKKDADNNHVL
+1025 LTKKDAENSRVL
-1037 AGAEFKL
+1037 AGAKFKL
-1044 YQFDDNYEDTSINSI
+1044 YQFADNYENTSINPI
-1059 DIREVAKP
+1059 NIREVEEKQTDA
-1067 LTTNEEGKLT
+1067 EGKLK
-1077 FSSLRGDSLY
+1077 FDSLRGGNLY

-1097 YQSSGPWVIKVN
+1097 YKSSGPWVIKVN
-1109 KDGTATF
+1109 KDGTAQF
-1116 YDADCTENENITT
+1116 YDADCTENENTTT
-1129 LTRNKFN
+1129 LTRNKSN
-1136 TFVNKESEK
+1136 TFVKEKSGKELVK
-1145 VLDKTGY
+1145 NSN
-1152 VFDKEITNTFMY
+1152 VFNTEITNTSIKY

-1171 SGIEQFYQA
+1171 SGIEQYYQA
-1180 AFVLITLGLLV
+1180 AFVFIALGLLV
-1191 ILVHYIK
+1191 ILVRYIK
-1198 RRVVE
+1198 RRVG